1 LRAMGEVI
9 ELGMLEGVASTTIKK
24 LHKAGLATLEVIA
37 VTPPREIVAL
47 TGMGVDTAIK
57 VNTLARLKV
66 DPGFVSATDMLETRK
81 YMMRCRTGSAEF
93 DRIMGGGIETGV
105 ISEFI
110 GEFGSGKT
118 QICYT
123 LSVLAQ
129 RPVEEGGLGGR
140 VCVIDTEGTFL
151 PERIKQIAEA
161 RGYDAA
167 EILSNVLIA
176 RAYNSDHQIMLVK
189 NLPQVVQEHD
199 IKLVIVDSMIGH
211 FRGEYIGRGTLAER
225 QQKIAGV
232 LGNLLRVAEAFN
244 LSVVLTNQV
253 QAKPDTSYG
262 DPNKPTGGH
271 VMAHACTHRVYLR
284 KGRQNTRL
292 VQVIDSPYLPEEKIR
307 IAVTAAGICN
317 EDETTNMEYDPS
329 LYATTEEPE
338 GPEEFSLEEEVV
350 VEEAPEKLDIELDEI
365 YLDE

>member
-1 LRAMGEVI
+1 MGEVI
-9 ELGMLEGVASTTIKK
+9 EVGVLEGVASTTIKK
-24 LHKAGLATLEVIA
+24 LRKAGLATLESIA

-66 DPGFVSATDMLETRK
+66 DPGFVSASDLLETRSH
-81 YMMRCRTGSAEF
+81 MMRSRTGSSEF

-105 ISEFI
+105 ITEFI
-110 GEFGSGKT
+110 GEFSSGKT

-129 RPVEEGGLGGR
+129 RPVAEGGLGGR

-161 RGYDAA
+161 RGYDAQ
-167 EILSNVLIA
+167 EILSNILIA
-176 RAYNSDHQIMLVK
+176 RAYNSEHQIMLVK
-189 NLPQVVQEHD
+189 SLPKIAQEHD

-262 DPNKPTGGH
+262 DPNRPTGGH

-317 EDETTNMEYDPS
+317 EDETTNMEYDPDM
-329 LYATTEEPE
+329 YATPEE
-338 GPEEFSLEEEVV
+338 PEEFSLDEEK
-350 VEEAPEKLDIELDEI
+350 VETPKELNLELDEI
-365 YLDE
+365 NLDK

>member
-1 LRAMGEVI
+1 MGEVI
-9 ELGMLEGVASTTIKK
+9 EAGTLEGIASTTVKK
-24 LHKAGLATLEVIA
+24 LHKAGLVTLESIA
-37 VTPPREIVAL
+37 VTPPREIVEL
-47 TGMGVDTAIK
+47 TGMGVGTAIK

-66 DPGFVSATDMLETRK
+66 DPGFVSAMDLLETRK
-81 YMMRCRTGSAEF
+81 HMMKCKTGSNEF

-105 ISEFI
+105 ITELI

-129 RPVEEGGLGGR
+129 RPVKEGGLGGR

-151 PERIKQIAEA
+151 PERIVQIAEA
-161 RGYDAA
+161 RGYDAK

-189 NLPQVVQEHD
+189 NLPQVAQEHD
-199 IKLVIVDSMIGH
+199 VKLVIVDSMIGH

-232 LGNLLRVAEAFN
+232 LGNLLRIAEAFN

-253 QAKPDTSYG
+253 QAKPDVAYG
-262 DPNKPTGGH
+262 DPNRPAGGH

-284 KGRQNTRL
+284 KGRANTRL

-307 IAVTAAGICN
+307 IAVTEAGICN
-317 EDETTNMEYDPS
+317 EDETTNMSYDPS
-329 LYATTEEPE
+329 RVYEE
-338 GPEEFSLEEEVV
+338 EEFDLEIDKNCLE
-350 VEEAPEKLDIELDEI
+350 
-365 YLDE
+365 

>member
-1 LRAMGEVI
+1 MGEVI

>member
-1 LRAMGEVI
+1 MRAMGEVI
-9 ELGMLEGVASTTIKK
+9 EAGALEGVASTTIKK
-24 LHKAGLATLEVIA
+24 LHKAGLVTLEAIA
-37 VTPPREIVAL
+37 VTPPREIVEL

-57 VNTLARLKV
+57 VNTLARLQV
-66 DPGFVSATDMLETRK
+66 DPGFVSASDLLETRK
-81 YMMRCRTGSAEF
+81 HLMKCRTGSSEF

-105 ISEFI
+105 ITEFI

-129 RPVEEGGLGGR
+129 RPTEEGGLGGR

-151 PERIKQIAEA
+151 PERIVQIAQA
-161 RGYDAA
+161 RGYDTQ

-176 RAYNSDHQIMLVK
+176 RAYNSEHQIMLVK
-189 NLPQVVQEHD
+189 NLPQVCQEHD

-225 QQKIAGV
+225 QQKIGSV
-232 LGNLLRVAEAFN
+232 LGNLLRVAEAFS

-253 QAKPDTSYG
+253 QAKPDQAYG
-262 DPNKPTGGH
+262 DPNRPTGGH

-284 KGRQNTRL
+284 KGRANTRL

-307 IAVTAAGICN
+307 IAVTEAGICD
-317 EDETTNMEYDPS
+317 EDGNTNMEYDPDQ
-329 LYATTEEPE
+329 PNMD
-338 GPEEFSLEEEVV
+338 EEFNIETDEEEID
-350 VEEAPEKLDIELDEI
+350 LDDE
-365 YLDE
+365 